1 MAGTSDRWSQTPLQ
15 TTASSNN
22 MDWMKTNQKDYSK
35 FRYFLSGV
43 DVTRQNLSMFTPYER
58 GYARLFVYNMPVFME
73 KFFPEL
79 TKRFKSYLETGYRSV
94 NGINDLSVEFTEYEG
109 GFSGQKFSNVSVSH
123 DDTDTITIGLYEL
136 AGSPVREFV
145 ETWITGVRDPRSG
158 VAHYHGHVATPAHP
172 ADNVNYIDYAEKNHT
187 MELIYFTTDATA
199 KRIEY
204 ACLLA
209 HCFPSKSD
217 RDQLNYESN
226 SHDTAEV
233 ELELRTTK
241 YESRYIND
249 IASFFL
255 AADTIKYSYLDFNPF
270 HDENGNQLSYQEVQ
284 NQVNTANSTFASSA
298 DATDTAWK

>member
-1 MAGTSDRWSQTPLQ
+1 MAGTSDRWSQNPLQ

-43 DVTRQNLSMFTPYER
+43 DVTRQNLSAFTPYER

-94 NGINDLSVEFTEYEG
+94 NGISDLSVEFNEYEG
-109 GFSGQKFSNVSVSH
+109 GFAGQKFANVNISH

-136 AGSPVREFV
+136 AGSPIREFL

-158 VAHYHGHVATPAHP
+158 VAHYHGHVATPIHP
-172 ADNVNYIDYAEKNHT
+172 ADGTNYIEYAEKNHT

-199 KRIEY
+199 KRVEY

-209 HCFPSKSD
+209 HCFPGKSD
-217 RDQLNYESN
+217 RDHLNYESN

-270 HDENGNQLSYQEVQ
+270 HDEQGNQRSYSEAQTL
-284 NQVNTANSTFASSA
+284 VNTANSTFANSA

>member
-1 MAGTSDRWSQTPLQ
+1 MAGTSDRWSQNPLQ

-22 MDWMKTNQKDYSK
+22 MDWMKANQKDYSK

-109 GFSGQKFSNVSVSH
+109 GFSGQKFANVSISH

-136 AGSPVREFV
+136 AGSPVREFL

-199 KRIEY
+199 KRVEY

-209 HCFPSKSD
+209 HCFPSKST
-217 RDQLNYESN
+217 RDHLNYESN